1 MRRIFGGM
9 ELLTF
14 YKERADHY
22 TQLIGQYQRKKNRL
36 GAARL
41 TSFLAS
47 VILSGLLLT
56 TSWILSAG
64 IFLLCFGLFIYF
76 VATDADNE
84 KTLQFNILLKKINEA
99 ELRSVTG
106 DSSSFDNGATLS
118 PKDHPYT
125 NDLDI
130 TGNASLFQYLN
141 RAAAAPSREKLAS
154 WILQPADLPLILRR
168 QEAVKELQPRIEWR
182 QALFAKGQ
190 LHPLSHATCNRVTD
204 WLDTPFN
211 LPRKEWWQRI
221 KWTLPAITTLLIL
234 LSITGIINGNILWLM
249 LLLHAGLAYQINKFV
264 TPTYQQLSKIVPEL
278 QSMAESIAGL
288 EAEKFGSPLLQELQA
303 GCKEG
308 DIPAS
313 KLLARLQKILSRF
326 DYRLNILIGLP
337 LNILFFW
344 DLHQYL
350 QLQQWKQEYGKVL
363 PQWWDSLSNLEA
375 LSSFAN
381 FAFNNPGGVFPE
393 ITAEHF
399 HFSARSMGHP
409 LLPASKRITNDVQ
422 LEGTGKIMLIT
433 GSNMAG
439 KSTFLRTAGVNII
452 LALAGAPVCA
462 AYFKISPVMIWS
474 SMRVT
479 DNLEENISTFYA
491 ELKKLEL
498 ILQQVNAGEKVFLL
512 LDEILRGTNSG
523 DRHTGS
529 QALIR
534 QLLKKQAVGMIATH
548 DLPLTAMAIGY
559 PGQVLNY
566 HFDVQVQ
573 AEELYFDYRLKE
585 GVCQSMNAS
594 LLMRKIGIEV

>member
-1 MRRIFGGM
+1 M
-9 ELLTF
+9 ELLPF
-14 YKERADHY
+14 YKERVDHFK
-22 TQLIGQYQRKKNRL
+22 QLSLQYQRKKNRL
-36 GAARL
+36 GGARL
-41 TSFLAS
+41 ASFLAG

-56 TSWILSAG
+56 TNWILAAG
-64 IFLLCFGLFIYF
+64 IFLLFFGLFIYF
-76 VATDADNE
+76 VVADADHE

-99 ELRSVTG
+99 ELRSVAG
-106 DSSSFDNGATLS
+106 DNSSFDNGAALS
-118 PKDHPYT
+118 PKDHPYS

-141 RAAAAPSREKLAS
+141 RTAAAPSREKLAS
-154 WILQPADLPLILRR
+154 WLLQPASMPVILRR
-168 QEAVKELQPRIEWR
+168 QEAVKELQSRIAWR
-182 QALFAKGQ
+182 QALLAKGQ
-190 LHPLSHATCNRVTD
+190 LHPLSNATRNRVTD
-204 WLDTPFN
+204 WLDTPSG
-211 LPRKEWWQRI
+211 LPRKEWWQSI
-221 KWTLPAITTLLIL
+221 KWILPSITSLLIL
-234 LSITGIINGNILWLM
+234 LSIAGIINGNILWLM
-249 LLLHAGLAYQINKFV
+249 LLLHAGLAYRINKLV
-264 TPTYQQLSKIVPEL
+264 TPTYRQLSKIVPEL
-278 QSMAESIAGL
+278 QSLAESIAWI
-288 EAEKFGSPLLQELQA
+288 EAEKFDSLLLRGLQA

-308 DIPAS
+308 DTPAS
-313 KLLARLQKILSRF
+313 TLLAGLQKILSRL
-326 DYRLNILIGLP
+326 DYRLNMLIGLP
-337 LNILFFW
+337 LNLLFFW

-350 QLQQWKQEYGKVL
+350 QLEQWKQKYGKVL
-363 PQWWDSLSNLEA
+363 PRWWDSLSGFEA

-399 HFSARSMGHP
+399 YFSARSMGHP
-409 LLPASKRITNDVQ
+409 LLPAPKRIANDLQ
-422 LEGTGKIMLIT
+422 LEGRGKIMLIT

-462 AYFKISPVMIWS
+462 AYFKISPVTIWS

-548 DLPLTAMAIGY
+548 DLPLTAMANDY

-573 AEELYFDYRLKE
+573 GEELYFDYRLKE